1 MPRLILGILKKRNIV
16 SYQIRDQA
24 VGEKSET
31 NRLQTEH
38 YEVTPQYLDKGT
50 KQGSII
56 IYFQGINRLPRCGY
70 LST

>member
-16 SYQIRDQA
+16 SYEIRDQA
-24 VGEKSET
+24 VGEKCEA

-38 YEVTPQYLDKGT
+38 YEVTPQYIDKRT

-56 IYFQGINRLPRCGY
+56 IYFQGINLLSSCGY
-70 LST
+70 IST